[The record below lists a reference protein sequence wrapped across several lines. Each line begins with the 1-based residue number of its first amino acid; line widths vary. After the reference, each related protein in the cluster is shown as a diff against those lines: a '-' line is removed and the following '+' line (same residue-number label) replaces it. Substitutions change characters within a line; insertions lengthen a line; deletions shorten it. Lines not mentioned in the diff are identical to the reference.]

1 MQDKEDDELHI
12 FPYPFPNS
20 LRTFEEKSGVDVD
33 TLLDQAMM
41 ENPDRPMNNPRLDS
55 EDKEWIQKYKD
66 EIYETAPDLEKDT
79 NEADVMRFNTYS
91 ELVGSYGNELQN
103 SVTQRREKVFEY
115 ALKTFNKIQGQKSP

>member
-1 MQDKEDDELHI
+1 MQDKEDDALHI

-115 ALKTFNKIQGQKSP
+115 AIKTFNKIQGQKSP

>member
-1 MQDKEDDELHI
+1 
-12 FPYPFPNS
+12 
-20 LRTFEEKSGVDVD
+20 
-33 TLLDQAMM
+33 MM

>member
-1 MQDKEDDELHI
+1 MQDKEDDALHI

-55 EDKEWIQKYKD
+55 EDKEWI
-66 EIYETAPDLEKDT
+66 
-79 NEADVMRFNTYS
+79 
-91 ELVGSYGNELQN
+91 
-103 SVTQRREKVFEY
+103 
-115 ALKTFNKIQGQKSP
+115 